1 MYLSTVLM
9 VIGFGLVMI
18 SVMGGI
24 RPLPRS

>member
-1 MYLSTVLM
+1 MYLSTILM
-9 VIGFGLVMI
+9 VLGFGLVML